1 MTNTHAENTLT
12 LEHLW
17 QFSLQF
23 YGVRE
28 VKEACLS
35 LQNNYHGNVNL
46 LLLLRWLD
54 EQQLIFQEKDWP
66 LVQSS
71 LSRSEALLHSFRE
84 LRRHLKSQVNDAL
97 YRETLHFE
105 LQLEKQQQSDLVDC
119 INAITLIKNDED
131 PLTLRYCRQ
140 LGAEHLQPAFAIP
153 VPNIQPPTHS

>member
-1 MTNTHAENTLT
+1 MTNKHAEYTLT

-54 EQQLIFQEKDWP
+54 
-66 LVQSS
+66 
-71 LSRSEALLHSFRE
+71 
-84 LRRHLKSQVNDAL
+84 
-97 YRETLHFE
+97 
-105 LQLEKQQQSDLVDC
+105 
-119 INAITLIKNDED
+119 
-131 PLTLRYCRQ
+131 
-140 LGAEHLQPAFAIP
+140 
-153 VPNIQPPTHS
+153 